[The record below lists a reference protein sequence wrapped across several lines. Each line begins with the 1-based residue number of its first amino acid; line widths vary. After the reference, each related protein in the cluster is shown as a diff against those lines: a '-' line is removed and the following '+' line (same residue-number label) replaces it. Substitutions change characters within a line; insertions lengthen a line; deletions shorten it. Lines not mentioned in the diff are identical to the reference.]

1 MSKIGNHIFSF
12 LCAVVALTASAPPE
26 VLNLVPPKYKQYAVA
41 VPLVAMWLKGHMN
54 LVSDPPK

>member
-12 LCAVVALTASAPPE
+12 LCVAVALAASAPPE
-26 VLNLVPPKYKQYAVA
+26 VLNLVPPKYKHDVVA
-41 VPLVAMWLKGHMN
+41 VPLIAMWLKGHMN